1 VTDRIGGVQSTV
13 LHASGLGKTFG
24 ATTVLSDASLT
35 VGRGEVHALLGGNGS
50 GKSTLIKL
58 LAGVHRADPGGTIS
72 MGGTSTPSD
81 RWSAEVARQN
91 GLHFVHQDTAV
102 FPALSV
108 AENIAIG
115 RGFVTGRTG
124 RIDRRATR
132 RRTAEVLERFHIP
145 ATPDTLVAGLRP
157 ADRVM
162 IAIAR
167 ALQDQEGANDGLLV
181 LDEPTASLPAWEVE
195 VLLTALRRYA
205 EAGQTI
211 VYVSHRLGEVLEL
224 ADKVTV
230 LRDGLI
236 AGSRPL
242 AGMTEAGL
250 VEMIVGRPLDRVYP
264 EPRTVER
271 TAVALE
277 VRGLEAG
284 PLRGVDL
291 DLHHGEVLGIAGL
304 LGSGRSE
311 LLHALFGDLP
321 TTAGEVTLNG
331 RALRVRGP
339 RQAMNA
345 GLALV
350 PEDRGSTALFSGMS
364 VRENLSATVVGSYW
378 RGGRL
383 RHRAERSDA
392 RRMLRDYGVKPESDL
407 PPAGTLS
414 GGNQQ
419 KLVLARWLRRDPS
432 VLLLDEPTQGVDV
445 SARAEIYTHVR
456 AAADRGTAVLL
467 VTSDFEEMAHVADRV
482 LVLRDG
488 RIAAEL
494 HAPDITAARLTELS
508 YLTTEVPA

>member
-1 VTDRIGGVQSTV
+1 MPDVV
-13 LHASGLGKTFG
+13 LHASGLSKTFG
-24 ATTVLSDASLT
+24 PTTVLTDASLA

-50 GKSTLIKL
+50 GKSTLVKL

-72 MGGTSTPSD
+72 VGGASTPAE
-81 RWSAEVARQN
+81 RWSAEVARQH
-91 GLHFVHQDTAV
+91 GLHFVHQDPAV

-115 RGFVTGRTG
+115 HGFVTGRTG

-132 RRTAEVLERFHIP
+132 RRTAEVLERFSIP
-145 ATPDTLVAGLRP
+145 ATPDMPVAALRP

-162 IAIAR
+162 VAIAR
-167 ALQDQEGANDGLLV
+167 ALQDQEDAHDGVLV

-211 VYVSHRLGEVLEL
+211 VYVSHRLGEVLGL
-224 ADKVTV
+224 ADTVTV
-230 LRDGLI
+230 LRDGHVV
-236 AGSRPL
+236 GSR
-242 AGMTEAGL
+242 AVSGMTESGL
-250 VEMIVGRPLDRVYP
+250 VEMIVGRPLDRVFP
-264 EPRTVER
+264 EPRTAPPGE
-271 TAVALE
+271 VALS
-277 VRGLEAG
+277 VRGLVAG

-291 DLHHGEVLGIAGL
+291 ELHRGEVLGVAGL
-304 LGSGRSE
+304 LGSGRTE

-321 TTAGEVTLNG
+321 TTSGELLLDG
-331 RALRVRGP
+331 RPLRVRGP
-339 RQAMNA
+339 REAMRA

-350 PEDRGSTALFSGMS
+350 PEDRGAEGLFAGMS
-364 VRENLSATVVGSYW
+364 VRANLSATVVPSYW
-378 RGGRL
+378 RRGRL
-383 RHRAERSDA
+383 RHRAERDDA
-392 RRMLRDYGVKPESDL
+392 RRLVHRYGVKPASDL

-419 KLVLARWLRRDPS
+419 KVVLGRWLRREPA

-445 SARAEIYTHVR
+445 NARADIYTHVR

-482 LVLRDG
+482 VVLREG
-488 RIAAEL
+488 RVAAEL
-494 HAPDITAARLTELS
+494 RAPDITADRLTELS
-508 YLTTEVPA
+508 YLTAEVPA